1 MIKEFTQQE
10 VSFAFFGLLNKMRV
24 SGLQLGTIDQEL
36 TSPSEFKKLGPSPQ
50 SQLPSNAYLESPKY
64 SAGCALNF
72 ASNFTSQLLCNFS
85 NHCTYITSIFLV
97 PNRDSYEL
105 RCSCCYFYH
114 AVH

>member
-36 TSPSEFKKLGPSPQ
+36 TSPSERFKKLGPSPQ

-72 ASNFTSQLLCNFS
+72 EVTLPRNYFATSQIIVHTSQVFS
-85 NHCTYITSIFLV
+85 G
-97 PNRDSYEL
+97 PQ
-105 RCSCCYFYH
+105 
-114 AVH
+114 